1 MNNNPDTAPTAKD
14 LLNEL
19 QALVVEAE
27 TLMAGSLSEHTTEA
41 RDQLRARFRAA
52 QERLGEICDGAK
64 QKVVA
69 GAKYTDATIR
79 ENPYQSLAIALGL
92 GVVLG
97 VLIGRRS
104 K

>member
-1 MNNNPDTAPTAKD
+1 MKNNLDTAHTPKD

-27 TLMAGSLSEHTTEA
+27 SMMADSLSEHSTEA
-41 RDQLRARFRAA
+41 LGNLRARFGAA
-52 QERLGEICDGAK
+52 QERFADIYEGAK
-64 QKVVA
+64 KKVVA

-79 ENPYQSLAIALGL
+79 ENPYQSLAIALGV